1 MRIFEL
7 AITWTG
13 IGNTLLG
20 LLSFIIILGIIVMI
34 HEGGHFFFAKKAG
47 ILCYEFSIGMG
58 PIWGNAFL
66 HKTFPNWWICF
77 NGRRRSK

>member
-20 LLSFIIILGIIVMI
+20 LLSFIIILGIIVI
-34 HEGGHFFFAKKAG
+34 A
-47 ILCYEFSIGMG
+47 I
-58 PIWGNAFL
+58 
-66 HKTFPNWWICF
+66 TFI
-77 NGRRRSK
+77 R